1 MRWENQMSEKFGK
14 NGYTEIYDS
23 LYETL
28 KNDSLDPKIAV
39 VTAKRLTDAIWD
51 LHLVLNTG
59 PDSLKNTVNEV
70 ENIIHNR
77 LKGTTSIS

>member
-1 MRWENQMSEKFGK
+1 MSEKFGK

-28 KNDSLDPKIAV
+28 KNDNLDPKIAV

-51 LHLVLNTG
+51 LHLILNTG

-70 ENIIHNR
+70 ESIIHNR
-77 LKGTTSIS
+77 LKGTTGIS

>member
-1 MRWENQMSEKFGK
+1 MSDSKFGK
-14 NGYTEIYDS
+14 NGYTEIYES

-28 KNDSLDPKIAV
+28 KADKIDEKIAV
-39 VTAKRLTDAIWD
+39 TTAKRLTDAIWD

-59 PDSLKNTVNEV
+59 SQLLKNTTNEV

-77 LKGTTSIS
+77 LKGATSFL

>member
-1 MRWENQMSEKFGK
+1 MTDSKFGK
-14 NGYTEIYDS
+14 NGYTEIYES

-28 KNDSLDPKIAV
+28 KTDNLDPKIAV
-39 VTAKRLTDAIWD
+39 TTAKRLTDAIWD

-59 PDSLKNTVNEV
+59 PESFKNTTNEV

-77 LKGTTSIS
+77 LKGATSFL